1 MEIYSFRQIKV
12 DDSFFERKSTRL
24 RNVLT
29 TENCRLR
36 TWKGKT
42 AMSAHIP
49 NSMSYG
55 SGRNM
60 PLFQAVVGVEGCE
73 VGD

>member
-12 DDSFFERKSTRL
+12 DDSFFERKSIRL
-24 RNVLT
+24 RNVLA
-29 TENCRLR
+29 TESCRLW
-36 TWKGKT
+36 TWKGRP
-42 AMSAHIP
+42 AMSAHTP

-60 PLFQAVVGVEGCE
+60 PLLQAVAGVEGCE
-73 VGD
+73 MGD